1 MSDEMKN
8 CCPPE
13 TTAPKME
20 VHDASEGSKDIKPKM
35 ISTAHK
41 RLSQDEFQR
50 KVAMLAKAAAAYDM
64 EKDAVVGA
72 AGALPALVRLGAG
85 GAAAAGKAAPW
96 LSRLFGGG
104 AAAASAAG
112 KAPGM
117 MSRMWGGAKSLATT
131 GVLPSVANSTSKGWM
146 PWLAKGV
153 VGHKGLGSYMMHPAG
168 LALGVGSAAM
178 PYVGGAAQR
187 LGSGLQSLGG
197 MMGGSAGGGNMLT
210 QFGNTARQM
219 YDQASQHLGQAG
231 TAGLIGAGL
240 GAVGGAMMPG
250 EEEYEDENGNIRTR
264 RRGMLAGALRGAGAG
279 GIAGGLAG
287 AGMDYMGK
295 MSAAQDFGAALGLA
309 EKQAMDPAQLKSMM
323 HGSARGAIGQSMMPN
338 IAQRGAAAALS
349 TVGGAAGSAAN
360 TLGRGAAAV
369 GKAVNPFNV
378 GKSLGGL
385 LGIGKGSAPAPAP
398 STPAAPNN
406 PFPPGV
412 SFLRTPAQNEILRR
426 GGVPGGFDRGPDG
439 QVRPMVQ

>member
-13 TTAPKME
+13 TKAPAMHA
-20 VHDASEGSKDIKPKM
+20 HDATSKTEDIKPKM

-50 KVAMLAKAAAAYDM
+50 KVAMAAHIKAAEDM
-64 EKDAVVGA
+64 EKDAIMGA
-72 AGALPALVRLGAG
+72 AMSVGGRGAMMALRAKQMANAGFLGRLM
-85 GAAAAGKAAPW
+85 P
-96 LSRLFGGG
+96 LSMGW
-104 AAAASAAG
+104 
-112 KAPGM
+112 KAPG
-117 MSRMWGGAKSLATT
+117 SGLVSKALGGAKSLVTT
-131 GVLPSVANSTSKGWM
+131 GTLPSVANSTSKGWGTM
-146 PWLAKGV
+146 LAKGL
-153 VGHKGLGSYMMHPAG
+153 VGNKGLGSYMMHPAG
-168 LALGVGSAAM
+168 IALGVGSAAM

-264 RRGMLAGALRGAGAG
+264 RRGMLSGALRGAGAG

-338 IAQRGAAAALS
+338 IAQRAGAALGAAGS
-349 TVGGAAGSAAN
+349 AAGSAAN

-378 GKSLGGL
+378 GKSLGGML
-385 LGIGKGSAPAPAP
+385 AGKGSAPAPAP

-439 QVRPMVQ
+439 VVRPMVQ